1 MASPASNRLDAL
13 PGRLLGGLLALVL
26 GLLAVFLFTAFAVL
40 AAILAIVVGVR
51 AWWRGR
57 HRRGR
62 GGDGP
67 RTITVEYS
75 VAHEDVDAEAAREP
89 DAVLPPPRR
98 RP

>member
-13 PGRLLGGLLALVL
+13 PGRLLAGLLALVL

-57 HRRGR
+57 HRRER
-62 GGDGP
+62 GGGP

-75 VAHEDVDAEAAREP
+75 VTDEDVDPETAREP

-98 RP
+98 QP